1 METPIVLVFGGSEES
16 MNSGLQADGRVLAI
30 HNVSSNLIST
40 SSLTRSEHAS
50 LFVSA
55 DLEDVKEAIARL
67 GSTSHAIKIG
77 TVSSLPCLQIICQ
90 FIRLQSQATVVVD
103 AEAIF
108 RIDPPPEQSL
118 VGALITDLLPH
129 TGILFVT
136 VLEALSLLRGAGIP
150 TEHPKGL
157 SDLKSMGHALQRL
170 GATNV
175 VIKTETFDAPDQMT
189 ALQYVFCGES
199 GEKMDRDYLYNPS
212 GFFGASYSIPSTVAA
227 LMAKGATPAEAVS
240 AGFKLVADML
250 KEGKFFGEE

>member
-1 METPIVLVFGGSEES
+1 
-16 MNSGLQADGRVLAI
+16 
-30 HNVSSNLIST
+30 
-40 SSLTRSEHAS
+40 
-50 LFVSA
+50 
-55 DLEDVKEAIARL
+55 
-67 GSTSHAIKIG
+67 
-77 TVSSLPCLQIICQ
+77 
-90 FIRLQSQATVVVD
+90 VVVD

-212 GFFGASYSIPSTVAA
+212 GFFGASYSIPCKSSSSNAIIGHTGGPGLANSNDSNCCCVD
-227 LMAKGATPAEAVS
+227 G
-240 AGFKLVADML
+240 
-250 KEGKFFGEE
+250 EGSNAS